1 MKTYSLSLFAAF
13 LLSLVASCKKEE
25 SVPDPFAC
33 EEALGLYQVGQNAG
47 HYIKGKL
54 NGQAFYYGDS
64 ASPFKVHQAVVNTS
78 GGEGTNPRQALSFG
92 LFDTLMFRYAYLP
105 AIHRPLFNMYF
116 SMLMP
121 GGVSAIEAADQ
132 FLKPGSLALTS
143 PSTPYNEPGIGIVM
157 DISCDNKLFSVWR
170 SSTGNQNNS
179 YFKVNTVERIET
191 ETAVSWTV
199 TADFDMNIYKDVFG
213 ERLWNRIAEGSSR
226 ITFSIN
232 K

>member
-1 MKTYSLSLFAAF
+1 MKTYSLSLFAAC

-33 EEALGLYQVGQNAG
+33 EEALGLYQVGQNAD

-64 ASPFKVHQAVVNTS
+64 ASPFKTHQAVVNTS
-78 GGEGTNPRQALSFG
+78 GGEGANPWQVFTFG
-92 LFDTLMFRYAYLP
+92 LTDTLMFRYAYLP
-105 AIHRPLFNMYF
+105 VIHRPLFNIHF

-121 GGVSAIEAADQ
+121 GGISAIEAADQ
-132 FLKPGSLALTS
+132 FLKPGSLAVTS
-143 PSTPYNEPGIGIVM
+143 SSTTYNEPGIGMIM
-157 DISCDNKLFSVWR
+157 DVSCDNKLFSVWR
-170 SSTGNQNNS
+170 SSTGSQNNS

-191 ETAVSWTV
+191 ETAVSWIV
-199 TADFDMNIYKDVFG
+199 TADFEMNIYKDAFG
-213 ERLWNRIAEGSSR
+213 EKLWNRIAEGSSR
-226 ITFSIN
+226 ISFSIN